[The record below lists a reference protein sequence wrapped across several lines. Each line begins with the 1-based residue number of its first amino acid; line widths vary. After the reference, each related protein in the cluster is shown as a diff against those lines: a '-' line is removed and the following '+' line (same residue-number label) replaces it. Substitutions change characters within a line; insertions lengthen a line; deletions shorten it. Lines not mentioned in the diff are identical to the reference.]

1 MAYNLYK
8 FLQYIKISKYSL
20 CCQHSLLNAVNGAVI
35 YNCHYT
41 VFYVLNPWRLTT
53 AYSLFQVWILNTSN
67 LKCLILCSINSV
79 TILEWRHC
87 NSSLIAV
94 IQTISQRSLKKN
106 ELIYCINNLLLKNPN
121 LNLFMCLHLEN
132 NSSRVLRT
140 DSGSAFMIA
149 SFSVKH
155 RSHFVVLP
163 VYGWALQATYHWRS

>member
-8 FLQYIKISKYSL
+8 FLQYIQISIYSL
-20 CCQHSLLNAVNGAVI
+20 CCQHSLFNAVNGAVI

-67 LKCLILCSINSV
+67 LKCLILCSINSP

-94 IQTISQRSLKKN
+94 IQTISQRSLKRN
-106 ELIYCINNLLLKNPN
+106 ENNL
-121 LNLFMCLHLEN
+121 
-132 NSSRVLRT
+132 SSVLRT

-149 SFSVKH
+149 GFSVKH

-163 VYGWALQATYHWRS
+163 VYDWALQATYHWRS